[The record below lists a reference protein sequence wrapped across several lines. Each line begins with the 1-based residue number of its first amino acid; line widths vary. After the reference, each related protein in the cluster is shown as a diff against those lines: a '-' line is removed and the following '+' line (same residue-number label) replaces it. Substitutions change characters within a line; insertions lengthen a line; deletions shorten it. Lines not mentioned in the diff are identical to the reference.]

1 MEKTETLSIVIKFP
15 DLNHISRIIIIIII
29 IIIIT
34 HLVTLHKSLQKTYY
48 NYDRTILNTP

>member
-15 DLNHISRIIIIIII
+15 DLNHISRIIIIT

-48 NYDRTILNTP
+48 NYDRTI